1 MRAPA
6 DVCLVRNVAVMTVDH
21 PMVAPPARAA
31 GRARSI
37 AAASS
42 AGWRVLTS
50 Q

>member
-1 MRAPA
+1 
-6 DVCLVRNVAVMTVDH
+6 MTVDH

-31 GRARSI
+31 GLAPSI

-42 AGWRVLTS
+42 AGRRVLIS